1 MAEDKDQDELKDPRS
16 VGHDAEAKP
25 DKGDDKKDD
34 DKKKDKPEEKPRPRW
49 PLFLAGAVVL
59 VFIAIVLL
67 IIYAPHSDIH
77 TDDAYVTTHY
87 ATIAPRVSGQ
97 VVGVFVNDNRPVR
110 AGQLLV
116 TLDDRDYQTALA
128 DAEATLE
135 TDQAR
140 TDQAAAE
147 VGRQSAVIAQ
157 SLDQVAS
164 NRARL
169 LLAEADATRYA
180 NLAATGANT
189 VQQHQ
194 QADATLKQDR
204 ASLQSAEN
212 EVSAQRRQRDALVAD
227 GKATRAQAKADAAR
241 VERAKLSLSYTRI
254 AAPIDGSI
262 DQRTVQVGD
271 YVSPGSTMMVVSP
284 LQAVYVLANY
294 RELALRH
301 VRPGQRVAVHVDA
314 YNIVLDGV
322 VDSIP
327 PASGATYS
335 PLPPNNATGNF
346 TKIVQRL
353 PVKIV
358 ILPNQPLARLLKVG
372 MSVETTVH
380 TGLEN
385 VVDDQRRDGRGWVTA
400 R

>member
-227 GKATRAQAKADAAR
+227 EKATRAQAKADAAR

>member
-49 PLFLAGAVVL
+49 LLFLAGAVVL

-97 VVGVFVNDNRPVR
+97 VVGVFVNDNRSVR

-147 VGRQSAVIAQ
+147 VDRQSAVIAQ

-227 GKATRAQAKADAAR
+227 EKATRAQAKADAAR